1 MKTPTSPT
9 MDRRGFFRISA
20 LAGGGFMLGSWNAPA
35 AEEAA
40 ATIFSPSAFIRITPE
55 GAITILSKN
64 PEVGQGIKTSLPMI
78 IAEEL
83 EVPWEK
89 VTVEQ
94 APVNEKDFG
103 RQMAGGSMSTPSN
116 YDRHRRLGAMARTM
130 LVQAAANE
138 WKVPV
143 EECEA
148 VAGEVIHQPSGKK
161 LPYGALAN
169 AASKLPVPD
178 EKTVQLKKVEDFKL
192 LGKRIGGVDN
202 PKIVT
207 GQPLFGIDQKLP
219 GMKYAAYVRCPVF
232 TGKVKEANLDEI
244 KKLPGVTDAF
254 IIEGSDDHYGLLPG
268 IAIIADDTWCAQKA
282 GKTLKVTWDADS
294 GESFSAHATAA
305 AAAMK
310 GKAAS
315 EIRKTGSPDFP
326 EDGKTVMGSYHYPH
340 LSHANLE
347 PQNCTAVFKDGA
359 LEMWAPTQNPGG
371 GVDGIAKA
379 LKLSKDKITVHMT
392 RIGGGFGRRLMGD
405 FMVECA
411 AIAQKLNGTPV
422 KVTWTRQQDLAH
434 DYYRAGGWHH
444 FRGRLDDSG
453 KIDAWAD
460 HFVTFGLN
468 NDQRPGNGADL
479 GGDEFPSRFVPNIL
493 LERTVLSSNTPLGYW
508 RAPGSCALAW
518 AIQSFVDEM
527 AHAAKKDPLAFRL
540 ELLGEDRE
548 VPASGGRGQSYN
560 ATRMKGVLKLVAE
573 KSGWGEK
580 LEPGRGRGIA
590 FHFSHLGYVA
600 IVADVTVSKD
610 GKLKVN
616 KISAAADVGPI
627 MNLSGAENQVQG
639 SMIDGLSAA
648 WFQEILVENGAVQQT
663 NFHEYPLITM
673 KDAPKVEVHFAK
685 SDYPPTGL
693 GEPALPPVAP
703 AVTNAIFAATGKRIR
718 TLPLAKQDL
727 SWS

>member
-1 MKTPTSPT
+1 MKTTLPS

-20 LAGGGFMLGSWNAPA
+20 LAGGGFMLGSWNAVA

-40 ATIFSPSAFIRITPE
+40 ADFSPSAFIRITPA
-55 GAITILSKN
+55 GAVTILSKN

-94 APVNEKDFG
+94 APVNERDFG
-103 RQMAGGSMSTPSN
+103 RQVAGGSMSTPTN
-116 YDRHRRLGAMARTM
+116 YDKHRKLGAVARTM

-138 WKVPV
+138 WGVSPG
-143 EECEA
+143 ECEA
-148 VAGEVIHQPSGKK
+148 VAGEVVHKASGKK
-161 LPYGALAN
+161 LSYGTLAN
-169 AASKLPVPD
+169 AAAKLPVPD

-207 GQPLFGIDQKLP
+207 GQPLFGIDQKHP

-244 KKLPGVTDAF
+244 RKLPGIADAF
-254 IIEGSDDHYGLLPG
+254 VLEGSNDHYGLLPG
-268 IAIIADDTWCAQKA
+268 IAIIANDTWSAFKA
-282 GKTLKVTWDADS
+282 KNALKVIWDADDK
-294 GESFSAHATAA
+294 ESFAAHASKAA
-305 AAAMK
+305 GVMK
-310 GKAAS
+310 GKAAN
-315 EIRKTGSPDFP
+315 EIRKTGNPELPD
-326 EDGKTVMGSYHYPH
+326 DGKTVEGIYHYPH

-347 PQNCTAVFKDGA
+347 PQNCTAVFRDGA

-371 GVDGIAKA
+371 GIDGIAKA

-405 FMVECA
+405 FMIECA
-411 AIAQKLNGTPV
+411 AIAQKLEGTPV
-422 KVTWTRQQDLAH
+422 KVTWTRDQDLAH
-434 DYYRAGGWHH
+434 DYYRPGGWHR

-453 KIDAWAD
+453 KIDTWAD

-468 NDQRPGNGADL
+468 NEERPGNGADL
-479 GGDEFPSRFVPNIL
+479 GGDEFPSRFVPNLL
-493 LERTVLSSNTPLGYW
+493 LERSVLASNTPLGFW

-540 ELLGEDRE
+540 ELLGDDRE
-548 VPASGGRGQSYN
+548 VPPSGGRGQSYN
-560 ATRMKGVLKLVAE
+560 ATRMKGVLKLVAG

-580 LEPGRGRGIA
+580 LEAGRGRGIA

-600 IVADVTVSKD
+600 VVADVSVSKD

-616 KISAAADVGPI
+616 KLSAAADVGPI

-648 WFQEILVENGAVQQT
+648 WFQEILVEKGAVQQS
-663 NFHEYPLITM
+663 NFHEYPLLTIR
-673 KDAPKVEVHFAK
+673 DAPPVEVHFAK

-703 AVTNAIFAATGKRIR
+703 AICNAIFAATGKRVR